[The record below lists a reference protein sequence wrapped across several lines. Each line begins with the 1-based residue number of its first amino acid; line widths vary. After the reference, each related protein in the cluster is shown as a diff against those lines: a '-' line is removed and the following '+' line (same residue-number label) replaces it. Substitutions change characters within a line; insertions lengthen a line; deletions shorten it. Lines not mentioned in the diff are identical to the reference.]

1 MVKKKLNWLLVV
13 LILNIALVGCSKTA
27 DINLQQLTDEE
38 RGMLQYLQ
46 ENHSSINLEDEDE
59 FADLAILDSEIKD
72 KEIFLTGE
80 VHGVKANEEL
90 HMRFLK
96 YFKDRTDF
104 IYYLCESSY
113 SSCYFINK
121 YLETGDVRILEDLYR
136 PLKGTFAWNK
146 DSYNHCKALREYNNS
161 LPDDRKIQVIG
172 VDIEHQIDTAY
183 RYLLDVLPNQEPPK
197 KIKAKIDGL
206 RVVLNDIRDDI
217 FLQRAQELLR
227 DMEEKESVYR
237 EYLGEDFIGF
247 KLVNS
252 NILNAYEAYPRSA
265 VWVHWNNTRD
275 KMIYENFKLLQNE
288 LPPGKYFGQWGRQ
301 HIYQSEEGN
310 VMWFGAYL
318 NSEGSLFKD
327 KVLSIAYLY
336 DNCEV
341 MGKGDYPA
349 KPLSVIPN
357 PIKKMNDLIG
367 GDLSMYSLIGAP
379 SFLSEPITYGVSAT
393 EKLVT
398 DFYQYI
404 VCIKNS
410 KATEPL
416 NDEYD

>member
-1 MVKKKLNWLLVV
+1 
-13 LILNIALVGCSKTA
+13 
-27 DINLQQLTDEE
+27 
-38 RGMLQYLQ
+38 
-46 ENHSSINLEDEDE
+46 
-59 FADLAILDSEIKD
+59 
-72 KEIFLTGE
+72 
-80 VHGVKANEEL
+80 
-90 HMRFLK
+90 
-96 YFKDRTDF
+96 
-104 IYYLCESSY
+104 
-113 SSCYFINK
+113 
-121 YLETGDVRILEDLYR
+121 
-136 PLKGTFAWNK
+136 
-146 DSYNHCKALREYNNS
+146 
-161 LPDDRKIQVIG
+161 
-172 VDIEHQIDTAY
+172 
-183 RYLLDVLPNQEPPK
+183 
-197 KIKAKIDGL
+197 
-206 RVVLNDIRDDI
+206 
-217 FLQRAQELLR
+217 
-227 DMEEKESVYR
+227 
-237 EYLGEDFIGF
+237 
-247 KLVNS
+247 
-252 NILNAYEAYPRSA
+252 
-265 VWVHWNNTRD
+265 
-275 KMIYENFKLLQNE
+275 
-288 LPPGKYFGQWGRQ
+288 
-301 HIYQSEEGN
+301 
-310 VMWFGAYL
+310 MWFGAYL